1 MNLEIDRLRK
11 GVKFAKDHLDDAEY
25 NEALIVLHAVVDRIV
40 TMIERKAGYSTVEGV
55 IMQTKDK
62 PNGKDKQSSKGS

>member
-25 NEALIVLHAVVDRIV
+25 NEALIELYAAVNRMVK
-40 TMIERKAGYSTVEGV
+40 MIERKPRYSRVEGV
-55 IMQTKDK
+55 IRQTKDK
-62 PNGKDKQSSKGS
+62 PNGKNKQSSKGS